1 MRAFMYASGR
11 NVWKRSTKNDIL
23 RERSVGRPR
32 RGRGRGRG
40 PAGAPPGG
48 DDAQALDER
57 PLFGADVRLGHVRVA
72 HLEDLEL
79 GRGLRPGKN
88 FNVTAM

>member
-23 RERSVGRPR
+23 RERAVGRPR

-48 DDAQALDER
+48 DDAQALDADWLKDVETVGITA
-57 PLFGADVRLGHVRVA
+57 GASAPEAVVQA
-72 HLEDLEL
+72 
-79 GRGLRPGKN
+79 
-88 FNVTAM
+88 